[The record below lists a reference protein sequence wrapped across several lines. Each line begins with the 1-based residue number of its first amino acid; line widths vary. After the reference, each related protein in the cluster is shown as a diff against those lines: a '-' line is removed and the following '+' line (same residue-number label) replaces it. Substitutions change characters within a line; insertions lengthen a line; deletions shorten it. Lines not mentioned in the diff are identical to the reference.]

1 MLMSMVRPFISDNVA
16 NNVVFHTSD
25 LSTLRN
31 YFSGDI
37 LPSDLGGTGAMGPM
51 DNTHNV
57 EQLRGMA
64 AYFQD
69 ILKYGYGD
77 TAEEK
82 QPNWNILLGSLTEY
96 LMSTICFVSGSKYF
110 SNCLFIFP
118 IYEYAQES
126 HQQTNKL
133 SL

>member
-69 ILKYGYGD
+69 ILKYGYVD
-77 TAEEK
+77 TEEEK
-82 QPNWNILLGSLTEY
+82 QPN
-96 LMSTICFVSGSKYF
+96 
-110 SNCLFIFP
+110 
-118 IYEYAQES
+118 
-126 HQQTNKL
+126 
-133 SL
+133 